1 MIPYN
6 KYLASTK
13 APTNST
19 SATKIVSASIIPM
32 SRIPTT
38 NTANPRLTSSNKGN
52 YNFLNIWAN
61 YDFLVYT

>member
-1 MIPYN
+1 MNPYN

-19 SATKIVSASIIPM
+19 SATNIASASTIPM

-52 YNFLNIWAN
+52 YDFLNIWAN
-61 YDFLVYT
+61 HHFLV